1 MSIKNFEQFINESVE
16 VNKERL
22 CNNEAMN
29 EIYSKLVE
37 LSRQSLDRN
46 IEKLT
51 LQLKLI
57 ERAFEMIKEKYGEH
71 IVGEEKEIR
80 IGGDIG
86 RNYHRDY
93 YDGMNDIEIEFN
105 TDIPSI
111 EYEDYYDD
119 FVVKLENNI
128 NDLFD
133 LEYNNEYVNW
143 EDRLNIDL
151 GIDDEN
157 DPLKISVRV
166 SGINTI
172 GLINLCQY
180 NDRYHKEYIK
190 ILDKIS
196 DNIYK
201 NSKN

>member
-1 MSIKNFEQFINESVE
+1 
-16 VNKERL
+16 
-22 CNNEAMN
+22 
-29 EIYSKLVE
+29 
-37 LSRQSLDRN
+37 
-46 IEKLT
+46 
-51 LQLKLI
+51 
-57 ERAFEMIKEKYGEH
+57 MIKEKYGEH

-86 RNYHRDY
+86 KNYHRDY
-93 YDGMNDIEIEFN
+93 YAGMNDIEIEFN

-119 FVVKLENNI
+119 FKVKLENDI

-133 LEYNNEYVNW
+133 LEYNDKYVNW

-151 GIDDEN
+151 GLDDEN
-157 DPLKISVRV
+157 DPLKINIRV

-180 NDRYHKEYIK
+180 NDSYYQEYIK